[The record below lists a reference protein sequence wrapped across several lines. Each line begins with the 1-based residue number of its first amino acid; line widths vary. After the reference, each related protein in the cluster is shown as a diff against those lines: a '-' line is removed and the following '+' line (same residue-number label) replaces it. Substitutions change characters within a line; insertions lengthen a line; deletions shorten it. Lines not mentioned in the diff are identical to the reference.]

1 MNVYN
6 GLEALIQPFA
16 RATVAVGTF
25 DGVHRGHQAIIRMA
39 VDDARAANR
48 PAIVFTFDRHPYEL
62 LAPDRVPGYL
72 TTPAQRLPLIALQGT
87 DELMIARFNTELAS
101 LTAEEFVQTVLKDKL
116 GAESII
122 IGGDFHFG
130 KGRSG
135 NEEYLRSVQ
144 DRFGFRLHVH
154 PPVYYNEMPVHST
167 NIRELIRTGNV
178 SDAETL
184 LGHPYLLA
192 GTVVHGQQLGRTLGY
207 PTANLALTV
216 NQVVPADGIYA
227 VEAIWE
233 EGRKWGGA
241 CSIGNRPTVEGAG
254 RSIETYLFDFSED
267 IYGRIMEL
275 RFLSFLRPELKFDS
289 LDALVVQMGQDVQQA
304 KAIYASFSCKEHN
317 RPLA

>member
-6 GLEALIQPFA
+6 GLGALLEPFP

-25 DGVHRGHQAIIRMA
+25 DGIHRGHQAIIRMA
-39 VDDARAANR
+39 VEDARAANR

-72 TTPAQRLPLIALQGT
+72 ATPAQRLPLIALQGT
-87 DELMIARFNTELAS
+87 DELVIARFDTTLAS

-122 IGGDFHFG
+122 IGGDFYFG
-130 KGRSG
+130 KDRSG
-135 NEEYLRSVQ
+135 NEDYLRAVQ
-144 DRFGFRLHVH
+144 ERFGFRLSVH
-154 PPVYYNEMPVHST
+154 PPVFYNGMPVRST
-167 NIRELIRTGNV
+167 NIRELIRAGNV

-184 LGHPYLLA
+184 LGHSYLLA

-227 VEAIWE
+227 VETILDD
-233 EGRKWGGA
+233 GRKFGGA

-254 RSIETYLFDFSED
+254 RSIETYLFDFNED
-267 IYGRIMEL
+267 IYGRGMEL
-275 RFLSFLRPELKFDS
+275 RFLSYLRPELKFDS
-289 LDALVVQMGQDVQQA
+289 LDALVVQMAQDVQQA
-304 KAIYASFSCKEHN
+304 KTIYASF
-317 RPLA
+317 P